1 MGAGPVPSE
10 WAYRELQGPIEPGSI
25 VTPHVLPR
33 NASPEQVQQAL
44 ADKRKHPLYTGMA
57 LALLVEVMNG
67 RLFTTVSPSA
77 TFNDI

>member
-1 MGAGPVPSE
+1 MPSE
-10 WAYRELQGPIEPGSI
+10 WAYRELHGPIQPGSI
-25 VTPHVLPR
+25 VTPRVLPR

-44 ADKRKHPLYTGMA
+44 ADKRKHPLYTGVV

-77 TFNDI
+77 RSNDL